1 MKGLGHI
8 CVTRAFHDREEN
20 HSDFQHTL
28 LSRNLVRH
36 FSTVKENEN
45 ELIFR
50 NRENFD
56 FSWRG
61 RKTDSSLA

>member
-8 CVTRAFHDREEN
+8 CVTRGFHDREEN
-20 HSDFQHTL
+20 RFDFQHTP
-28 LSRNLVRH
+28 LSRNLVGH

-50 NRENFD
+50 NKEKFD
-56 FSWRG
+56 FSWRS